1 MPFPRGNQKSVS
13 HVSELKKILIA
24 LSKDTN
30 QITIMLLEQ
39 TELLS
44 QQSTQINNT
53 CSTHGKQQS
62 TNTKRAYRNLACKR
76 VTTEY
81 LN

>member
-1 MPFPRGNQKSVS
+1 MPFPTGNQKSVS
-13 HVSELKKILIA
+13 DVSELKKILTA
-24 LSKDTN
+24 LTKDTY

-39 TELLS
+39 TDLLS
-44 QQSTQINNT
+44 QQSTQINKT

-81 LN
+81 WN